1 MLLTVGRLPM
11 PCSRAARPSNQP
23 AAGRRRLHRAYFH
36 VTVTLSRSLHQGF
49 VTLLFFVGKFWAFS
63 VVAGDGRSEEM
74 AEEIKAAIIA
84 CGDEVRGLKAA
95 KADATAKVPWPLRLG
110 QSGPHTWDTPLCQLA
125 ELMELKAKY
134 KQVTGEDYAAP
145 VQAWVA
151 GRRPTRGASHV
162 PCAGEE
168 AEGTACSEA
177 AEGAANG
184 S

>member
-1 MLLTVGRLPM
+1 M
-11 PCSRAARPSNQP
+11 PCSGAARPSNQP
-23 AAGRRRLHRAYFH
+23 AAGRRRLHKAYFH
-36 VTVTLSRSLHQGF
+36 VTVTLSRSLHNKDEKVKQEF
-49 VTLLFFVGKFWAFS
+49 VDGLFEPFRCGG
-63 VVAGDGRSEEM
+63 GDGQSEEM

-110 QSGPHTWDTPLCQLA
+110 QSGPPTWDAPLCQLA

-145 VQAWVA
+145 AQAWVA

-177 AEGAANG
+177 AEGAAEGASKG

>member
-1 MLLTVGRLPM
+1 VHKAWHKVV
-11 PCSRAARPSNQP
+11 CQFRPF
-23 AAGRRRLHRAYFH
+23 L
-36 VTVTLSRSLHQGF
+36 
-49 VTLLFFVGKFWAFS
+49 